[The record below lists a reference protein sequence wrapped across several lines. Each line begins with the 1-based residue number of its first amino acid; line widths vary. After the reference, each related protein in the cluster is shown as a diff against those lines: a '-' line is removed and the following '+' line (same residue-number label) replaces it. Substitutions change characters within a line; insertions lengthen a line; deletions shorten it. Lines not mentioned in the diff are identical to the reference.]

1 MRRILPIAII
11 GVVALAGCASAG
23 DPVET
28 APATDSQTPAPMM
41 TETATPEPTETTETT
56 EPSATAE
63 AEAPYRLED
72 DDLAPYSIDDI
83 PSGEPLVV
91 WADAERTLVHV
102 LGAGSGSTNCQPAGE
117 AIEVDDGMLEIDFE
131 WEESDPMMACTADL
145 RVFGWAFPVMGADDS
160 ITEAHVDDW
169 TQDGQDFTV
178 EIQPLSGTN

>member
-11 GVVALAGCASAG
+11 GIVALAGCASAG
-23 DPVET
+23 DPAET
-28 APATDSQTPAPMM
+28 APAPESQTPAPTV
-41 TETATPEPTETTETT
+41 TETATPEPAETT
-56 EPSATAE
+56 EPSPTE
-63 AEAPYRLED
+63 EVPEAPYRLED
-72 DDLAPYSIDDI
+72 DDLAAYSIDDV
-83 PSGEPLVV
+83 PGDEPLVV

-117 AIEVDDGMLEIDFE
+117 AIEVDDGMLEIEFE

-178 EIQPLSGTN
+178 EIQPLSETN